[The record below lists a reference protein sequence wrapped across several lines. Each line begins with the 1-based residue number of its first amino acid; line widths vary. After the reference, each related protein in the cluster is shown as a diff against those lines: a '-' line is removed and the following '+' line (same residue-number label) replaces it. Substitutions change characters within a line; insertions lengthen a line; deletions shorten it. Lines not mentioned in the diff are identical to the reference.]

1 MGQNGS
7 MGLAGMSP
15 TDPLQV
21 GANDFKFGIKQEVL
35 EHTEPQE
42 APETQCQENLAQTN
56 SDNNNCDLE
65 EK

>member
-1 MGQNGS
+1 
-7 MGLAGMSP
+7 MSP
-15 TDPLQV
+15 TDPLHV

-35 EHTEPQE
+35 EHTEQQE
-42 APETQCQENLAQTN
+42 ATEAQSQENLAQTN